1 MFTSK
6 GLLAEMSD
14 TLRRFDQD
22 EPAIES
28 ARPSRLA
35 AEAR

>member
-22 EPAIES
+22 EPAIEP